1 MSAPIDRR
9 PRRLALLLPKGTR
22 VALRV
27 ERPAFP
33 DPLPRS
39 PADGRSHARRAVK
52 LACAYGST
60 HPTYPTGIQ
69 WDSISGFN
77 LGVSPKG
84 STREDQTVDIRGYIA
99 GVTTYSS
106 SVAELL
112 ILAHA
117 NGAQFSPRAQLSPL
131 GLSYRLSGSAVASR
145 APRAPLA
152 TSRSELRRLAP
163 HRPPRGLITRSGLS
177 YR

>member
-27 ERPAFP
+27 ERPAVP

-117 NGAQFSPRAQLSPL
+117 NGAQFSPL
-131 GLSYRLSGSAVASR
+131 GLSYRLLGSAIASQSDHSGASR
-145 APRAPLA
+145 PIGHLA
-152 TSRSELRRLAP
+152 VRT
-163 HRPPRGLITRSGLS
+163 
-177 YR
+177 

>member
-33 DPLPRS
+33 DPLPRN

-84 STREDQTVDIRGYIA
+84 STRGDQTVDIRGYIA

-117 NGAQFSPRAQLSPL
+117 NGAQFSPL
-131 GLSYRLSGSAVASR
+131 GLSYRLLGSAIASR
-145 APRAPLA
+145 AQLLPLG
-152 TSRSELRRLAP
+152 RLAP
-163 HRPPRGLITRSGLS
+163 HWPPRGPNLGASRPIGRLAV
-177 YR
+177 